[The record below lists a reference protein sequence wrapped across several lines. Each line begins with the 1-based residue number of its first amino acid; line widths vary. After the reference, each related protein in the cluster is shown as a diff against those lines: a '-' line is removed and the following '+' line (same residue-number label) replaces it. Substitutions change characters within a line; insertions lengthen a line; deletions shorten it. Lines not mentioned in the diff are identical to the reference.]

1 MQDLL
6 EQVGA
11 DELVEYA
18 FLIHGRL
25 RTFHAFLYPLAT
37 LRFGDVHEFNADRAT
52 INLPRF
58 ASGFARDL
66 QLGMRRFRQEAEW
79 VEIGLEI
86 SPLAECIEHALT
98 VSVGGIEKRRR
109 RSSSS
114 SLSSCHGPVLG

>member
-1 MQDLL
+1 YACLTDGWLL
-6 EQVGA
+6 IVAVSLYQVVP
-11 DELVEYA
+11 LSYVE
-18 FLIHGRL
+18 
-25 RTFHAFLYPLAT
+25 
-37 LRFGDVHEFNADRAT
+37 VHEFNDDAAT